1 VTNSPLIASLTAAVE
16 AAPDDLPLRV
26 HLAELLLQ
34 ADRRAES
41 IGQLAQVL
49 ARDPGHEQAQS
60 LMSHAIGAQAEK
72 VGGQAEKAG
81 GQPAG
86 TTGGQ
91 SGASTRS
98 PEAQPTAP
106 LEPSAPPISPP
117 ISPGGDVE
125 EIPERAEAEPPH
137 AEPTQPAPPSESPH
151 HAPEPR
157 RPADD
162 IDWGAFEDEFSGVVP
177 PRFAPAAD
185 EPEPVVGDDD
195 RMFDVETSSVFLADV
210 HGMDDVKKR
219 LEVAFLGPLRNPK
232 LRGLYG
238 KSLRGRLLLY
248 GPPGCGKTFIAKAVA
263 GEMGAKFIS
272 LSIVD
277 VLNMYVGNSE
287 QNLHQIFETARRNA
301 PCVLFLDEIDAL
313 GHKRSSVNSSTM
325 RTLGNQLLAELDGVD
340 GNNDGVFVLAA
351 TNAPWDVDPA
361 LRRPGRFDRV
371 ILVLPPDRAARGP
384 IVQYHLRDRPVANI
398 DLKKIVGAT
407 DDFSGADL
415 AHLCDSAAEH
425 AMHDSIMTGD
435 VRMIEQRDFDRALR
449 EVRPSTGPWMSAAR
463 NVAMFAN
470 ESGTYDDLAAYL
482 KKRKFA

>member
-1 VTNSPLIASLTAAVE
+1 MTNSPLIASLTAAVE

-34 ADRRAES
+34 ADRRADS

-49 ARDPGHEQAQS
+49 ARDPGHEQAQA
-60 LMSHAIGAQAEK
+60 LMSRAIGTPVQN
-72 VGGQAEKAG
+72 AG
-81 GQPAG
+81 GQPV
-86 TTGGQ
+86 
-91 SGASTRS
+91 ASTHS
-98 PEAQPTAP
+98 TGALPPST
-106 LEPSAPPISPP
+106 LEPSPPPVAPASEEDETTDQASPE
-117 ISPGGDVE
+117 SPQPGPPRLE
-125 EIPERAEAEPPH
+125 TPQHESPE
-137 AEPTQPAPPSESPH
+137 PAPPSDQPH
-151 HAPEPR
+151 QTPEPR

-238 KSLRGRLLLY
+238 KSLRGGLLLY

-435 VRMIEQRDFDRALR
+435 VRMIEQRDFDSALR